1 MGQLKVEQLYY
12 YPVKSLHGVALDKM
26 TLDAFGPAGDR
37 RWMIVD
43 EEGRFV
49 TQREQ
54 ARLAQVNAALTTSGL
69 ELSIPGAEPETVV
82 AGDETRRVL
91 IWRDWVKAQIA
102 SPGPSEKLSEWLG
115 MPVKLVYMP
124 ESTLRPVDSNYVNEE
139 RRVSFAD
146 GFPFLVT
153 HIASL
158 EALSERIGQPVDM
171 RRFRPNVVVSGG
183 EAFEE
188 DRWAA
193 LSRDDLRLRLVKP
206 CTRCVMTTV
215 HPDQGLRSEDLQ
227 PLRELGR
234 FRRTD
239 KGVVFGVNAVHD
251 ALGEIRVGDCFD
263 VDYVEGRS

>member
-1 MGQLKVEQLYY
+1 MAQLKVEQLYY
-12 YPVKSLHGVALDKM
+12 YPVKSLHGVALDAM

-43 EEGRFV
+43 KEGRFV

-54 ARLAQVNAALTTSGL
+54 SRLAQVNGVLTLSGL
-69 ELSIPGAEPETVV
+69 EISIPGSEPEPVV

-91 IWRDWVKAQIA
+91 IWRDWVKAQVA
-102 SPGPSEKLSEWLG
+102 EPGPSEKLSEWLG
-115 MPVKLVYMP
+115 MQVELVYMP
-124 ESTLRPVDSNYVNEE
+124 ESTLRPVDNKYVMDE

-158 EALSERIGQPVDM
+158 DALSERIGQPVDM
-171 RRFRPNVVVSGG
+171 RRFRPNIVVSGG

-188 DRWAA
+188 DRWAS
-193 LSRDDLRLRLVKP
+193 LSQGDLRLRLVKP

-215 HPDQGLRSEDLQ
+215 HPDQGVRSEDLQ

-251 ALGEIRVGDCFD
+251 ALGEIRIGDRFE
-263 VDYVEGRS
+263 VDYLE